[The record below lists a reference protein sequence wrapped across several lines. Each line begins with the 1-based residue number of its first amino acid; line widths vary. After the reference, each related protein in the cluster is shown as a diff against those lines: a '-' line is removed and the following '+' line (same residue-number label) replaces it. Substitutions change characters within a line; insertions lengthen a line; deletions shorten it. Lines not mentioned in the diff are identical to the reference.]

1 MARQLHVILSLVPDN
16 QSRQDFINKRKSGS
30 NKTVHDFLGLLLPAY
45 HDEECQEADAHR
57 HDRKAVQE
65 PGAPNHGIGD
75 TLVFQGLLQSQL
87 LLQDDALYGHGDGVD
102 PGQHHEDRE
111 AAVQDDHKT
120 KAKGEKQNS
129 RWPCTWWRC
138 RKCLL
143 NERIK
148 DKAQGEGTAKK
159 SPGSIQWT

>member
-1 MARQLHVILSLVPDN
+1 MAPWGSLCLSQCLPPWPKWPGNYTSFSLWCPDN

-30 NKTVHDFLGLLLPAY
+30 NKSVHDFLGLLLPAY

-120 KAKGEKQNS
+120 KAKERS
-129 RWPCTWWRC
+129 R
-138 RKCLL
+138 
-143 NERIK
+143 
-148 DKAQGEGTAKK
+148 TADGLA
-159 SPGSIQWT
+159 PGGGATSVC